1 MKKIISIMVLL
12 IALNSYSQDTLSD
25 MPKPLKD
32 SVVGEWARYSQP
44 AGNEI
49 LYTVT
54 AREESKITIK
64 YEIFYK
70 GNLVDQ
76 ESQTVDIDSQPNL
89 TDSKKDDCKFSKET
103 IEYKDEEI
111 PCHVIEMDNI
121 KIWTSEKI
129 PVYGQVKI
137 TYNGVPTLE
146 LIDWGKPKQQ

>member
-1 MKKIISIMVLL
+1 MKKMIAVIVSL
-12 IALNSYSQDTLSD
+12 IALSAYSQEETND
-25 MPKPLKD
+25 MPKPLEN

-49 LYTVT
+49 LYTIT

-70 GNLVDQ
+70 GKLVDE
-76 ESQTVDIDSQPNL
+76 ESQTVDINSQPNL
-89 TDSKKDDCKFSKET
+89 MDSQEGKYKISKENIT
-103 IEYKDEEI
+103 YKDEEI

-137 TYNGVPTLE
+137 TYNDTPTLE
-146 LIDWGKPKQQ
+146 LMDWGKPEE